1 MSDGSR
7 LHLVVGC
14 NGPLGLELTA
24 QLVARGERVRGLC
37 RSGRAAAPPGVEILA
52 GDAADRETMVRAA
65 TGADVIHGCVGVD
78 FTRWRE
84 LWPPIVEGLLA
95 GAAASGAPLL
105 FADNLYACGPQEQPL
120 REDLPGTTFGSKPAL
135 RARMAA
141 RFLAAHERGEAR
153 VALVRASDFYGPR
166 VRLSWLGE
174 RVFAPLLAGRPASL
188 LGEADQPHTFTYLP
202 DFAAAML
209 AVADAPAALG
219 EIWHVPNAPPVTLR
233 QVVTRIAALAGTRPR
248 LRVLPWP
255 LLRLL
260 GLFVPLLRELAEL
273 KFQWDRPYLVDHS
286 RFTARFGTP
295 PTPPATGLAA
305 TVAWYREQELPAPA

>member
-1 MSDGSR
+1 
-7 LHLVVGC
+7 
-14 NGPLGLELTA
+14 
-24 QLVARGERVRGLC
+24 
-37 RSGRAAAPPGVEILA
+37 
-52 GDAADRETMVRAA
+52 
-65 TGADVIHGCVGVD
+65 
-78 FTRWRE
+78 
-84 LWPPIVEGLLA
+84 
-95 GAAASGAPLL
+95 
-105 FADNLYACGPQEQPL
+105 
-120 REDLPGTTFGSKPAL
+120 
-135 RARMAA
+135 
-141 RFLAAHERGEAR
+141 
-153 VALVRASDFYGPR
+153 

-286 RFTARFGTP
+286 RFTARFSTP
-295 PTPPATGLAA
+295 LTPLATGLAA